1 MADRERVTIRPLG
14 MDDRAAWEPLWE
26 GYNTFYERTIPAE
39 VTDTTWARL
48 MMPDE
53 DPGGFG
59 AVGASGRLI
68 GFTHYFFH
76 GSTAQIGPSCYL
88 QDLYISPEGRG
99 SGAGRA
105 LIEAVYAAADEAGAE
120 QVYWLTQSL
129 NETARRLYDRVA
141 TVTPF
146 IKYRR

>member
-1 MADRERVTIRPLG
+1 MADAITVRPLEPG
-14 MDDRAAWEPLWE
+14 DRAAWEPLWE
-26 GYNTFYERTIPAE
+26 GYNSFYERTVAPH

-48 MMPDE
+48 MTPGE

-59 AVGASGRLI
+59 AVDAGGRLI
-68 GFTHYFFH
+68 GFTHFFFH
-76 GSTAQIGPSCYL
+76 GSTSQIGPSCYL
-88 QDLYISPEGRG
+88 QDLFVSDRARG
-99 SGAGRA
+99 TGAGRA
-105 LIEAVYAAADEAGAE
+105 LIEAVYAAADAAGAE
-120 QVYWLTQSL
+120 QVYWLTQSF